1 MTEFLESIGFKHSEA
16 DPCVYVRNNS
26 SLIIIAV
33 YVDDLIVMS
42 ENQEQLKDIKHCLK
56 ARFEMKDMDE
66 LHYCLGISVERSD
79 CGREIHIHQKKYLK
93 DLLSKF
99 GMEDSKPVS
108 TPMDINVKLEKNDGV
123 SKNVDPILYQSM
135 VGSLLYAAVA
145 TRPDIAQAVA
155 AVSKFNSCPN
165 ESHLTAVKRIFR
177 YLKGTLEFVLKYMQ
191 SDFGLELLG
200 FSDADWAGD
209 LDNRRSTTG
218 NLFMLANGVI
228 TWLSKR
234 QVTVSLSTAEAEYVA
249 LCSAT
254 QEAIWLRRL
263 LGELGWDQE
272 KPTKIYE
279 DNQGTIAMSKNP
291 VNHSRTKH
299 IDIKYHLVCDA
310 VQNNLIELEYCQ
322 TEKMLADIM
331 TKPLARGQFEM
342 LRAKMGILKS

>member
-1 MTEFLESIGFKHSEA
+1 
-16 DPCVYVRNNS
+16 
-26 SLIIIAV
+26 
-33 YVDDLIVMS
+33 
-42 ENQEQLKDIKHCLK
+42 
-56 ARFEMKDMDE
+56 
-66 LHYCLGISVERSD
+66 
-79 CGREIHIHQKKYLK
+79 
-93 DLLSKF
+93 
-99 GMEDSKPVS
+99 
-108 TPMDINVKLEKNDGV
+108 
-123 SKNVDPILYQSM
+123 
-135 VGSLLYAAVA
+135 
-145 TRPDIAQAVA
+145 
-155 AVSKFNSCPN
+155 
-165 ESHLTAVKRIFR
+165 
-177 YLKGTLEFVLKYMQ
+177 
-191 SDFGLELLG
+191 
-200 FSDADWAGD
+200 
-209 LDNRRSTTG
+209 
-218 NLFMLANGVI
+218 MLANGVI

-299 IDIKYHLVCDA
+299 IDIKYHFVRDA
-310 VQNNLIELEYCQ
+310 VQNNIIELEYCQ